1 MRLASVL
8 GAAALLWAGAL
19 EAQTSLTVYQ
29 DGRVM
34 VRRTLNVPVP
44 RGVSTLPV
52 DLGGR
57 SADPSTIVALD
68 DGVEISGARVSTGT
82 GASAALR
89 RAVGQEIEWMTIRG
103 DSGMRFVRGTLLSA
117 DPVAVRIDGRIVFS
131 PPGIPAFPESLVTL
145 APRADITVDAAR
157 PQERLRLAWQLQG
170 LRWRASYALVIPRGR
185 ASDARGAMTG
195 LAMIEN
201 PGALTFSAAEV
212 QLLAGDVRRTEAP
225 GPRLMMAAVTA
236 DRAAGPAAPAQEA
249 VGETHL
255 YTLPGTVDLRPGET
269 LTVALFPRAEV
280 QAEPEYLLRH
290 GWYAFTAPVPA
301 PEADLHP
308 DVSYLVRR
316 PAGTPFG
323 DVPLPAGTVRVLS
336 PDSAGRLQL
345 LGEAQIAHTPAGREL
360 HLTTGTAFDL
370 TAQRVQ
376 TTFEMQGQRT
386 SVSSYRVTIQNVQP
400 QAVMVQVLEDFPV
413 RWELLSSTLSPVR
426 LSSSSVR
433 FPVPVPAGGEATLE
447 YRVRVKW

>member
-68 DGVEISGARVSTGT
+68 DGVEISGARVSAGT

-131 PPGIPAFPESLVTL
+131 PPGIPAFPESLVSL

-170 LRWRASYALVIPRGR
+170 LR
-185 ASDARGAMTG
+185 
-195 LAMIEN
+195 
-201 PGALTFSAAEV
+201 
-212 QLLAGDVRRTEAP
+212 
-225 GPRLMMAAVTA
+225 
-236 DRAAGPAAPAQEA
+236 
-249 VGETHL
+249 
-255 YTLPGTVDLRPGET
+255 
-269 LTVALFPRAEV
+269 
-280 QAEPEYLLRH
+280 
-290 GWYAFTAPVPA
+290 
-301 PEADLHP
+301 
-308 DVSYLVRR
+308 
-316 PAGTPFG
+316 
-323 DVPLPAGTVRVLS
+323 
-336 PDSAGRLQL
+336 
-345 LGEAQIAHTPAGREL
+345 
-360 HLTTGTAFDL
+360 
-370 TAQRVQ
+370 
-376 TTFEMQGQRT
+376 
-386 SVSSYRVTIQNVQP
+386 
-400 QAVMVQVLEDFPV
+400 
-413 RWELLSSTLSPVR
+413 
-426 LSSSSVR
+426 
-433 FPVPVPAGGEATLE
+433 
-447 YRVRVKW
+447 